1 MEGLTLFGYI
11 GVFAKRPGSWNIKR
25 LLLLKI
31 RPLRLRNLAKMQKS
45 GLTEIIYF

>member
-1 MEGLTLFGYI
+1 MFGYI

-31 RPLRLRNLAKMQKS
+31 RPLKLRNVALFYVWKDAKVWAH
-45 GLTEIIYF
+45 